1 MRIAVVGVLAA
12 LAMTLTSSAVW
23 SMTEPSE
30 VEPVAKAGA
39 DKTDPPKRNGP
50 KIEDDQP
57 KPPPKLVD
65 KSTFVTGKTLMVE
78 GRLGHARML
87 ANATSETYLFVDVR
101 SEVDGSEFGTRTA
114 FEPLN

>member
-12 LAMTLTSSAVW
+12 FAMTLTSSAVW

-30 VEPVAKAGA
+30 AEPGA

-101 SEVDGSEFGTRTA
+101 SEVD
-114 FEPLN
+114 